1 MQTNWLQQKYLR
13 KTGLIAL
20 VTVLGMTPPLS
31 TDMYMPSLP
40 KMAEYFDAPAALVN
54 MTMVMFFISMS
65 VGMLLM
71 GPLSDRS
78 GRKRILLISLLLYML
93 SSAGCAMTA
102 SVYLLILMRIIQ
114 GIGAGGMVSLS
125 IAIIKDCFVGQT
137 RATALAVVQSMSV
150 IAPIAAPVIGAL
162 IIQVSTWRTVF
173 LVLAAVSAACLITTF
188 FFEESIHEDEINEGG
203 VLDSIKRIGVVGRNI
218 NFSAFLLTVSF
229 YSAPFMAYLAVASYV
244 YEDYFGLQPTAFSI
258 FFAIN
263 ALTSVFGP
271 LIYMKINSKAPAKA
285 TMWVLLITG
294 FAASCAMLLLGH
306 FSPVAFLATMIP
318 FSIVN
323 SYMRPF
329 STNLLLDQIDG
340 DTGSASALLN
350 FTHTLLGSIGMF
362 IGSLPWGSYISGI
375 GMTMLGFMALTLAAW
390 IFVLKSDRIRMKGFS
405 PRPKH

>member
-1 MQTNWLQQKYLR
+1 MQTNWIQQKYLN
-13 KTGLIAL
+13 KAGLIAL

-40 KMAEYFDAPAALVN
+40 KMAEYFHAPAALVN

-78 GRKRILLISLLLYML
+78 GRKKILIISLLLYML
-93 SSAGCAMTA
+93 SSAGCALTT

-125 IAIIKDCFVGQT
+125 IAIIKDCFEGPP

-162 IIQVSTWRTVF
+162 IIQVSTWRMVF
-173 LVLAAVSAACLITTF
+173 LVLAAISAACLITTF

-244 YEDYFGLQPTAFSI
+244 YEDYFGLQPTTFSI

-271 LIYMKINSKAPAKA
+271 LIYMKINSKVPAKA

-294 FAASCAMLLLGH
+294 FAAAAAMLLLGH

-318 FSIVN
+318 FSVVN

-329 STNLLLDQIDG
+329 STNLLLDQIQG

-375 GMTMLGFMALTLAAW
+375 GMTMLGFMMLTLAAW
-390 IFVLKSDRIRMKGFS
+390 LFVLKSEKISMKGF
-405 PRPKH
+405 

>member
-1 MQTNWLQQKYLR
+1 MQTNQIQQKYLK

-20 VTVLGMTPPLS
+20 ITILGMTPPLS

-40 KMAEYFDAPAALVN
+40 KMAAYFHAPAALVN
-54 MTMVMFFISMS
+54 LTMVLFFISMAL
-65 VGMLLM
+65 GMLIF
-71 GPLSDRS
+71 GPLSDRN
-78 GRKRILLISLLLYML
+78 GRKKILSLSLVLYMI
-93 SSAGCAMTA
+93 SSAGCTVTT
-102 SVYLLILMRIIQ
+102 SVYLLIFMRVIQ
-114 GIGAGGMVSLS
+114 GLGAGGMVSLS
-125 IAIIKDCFVGQT
+125 IAIIKDSFDGQT

-162 IIQVSTWRTVF
+162 IIQVSTWRMVF
-173 LVLAAVSAACLITTF
+173 LVLAAISAACLIATF
-188 FFEESIHEDEINEGG
+188 FFEESIHEDEINEGS
-203 VLDSIKRIGVVGRNI
+203 VIDSIKRIGVIARNA
-218 NFSAFLLTVSF
+218 NFTAFLIAVSL

-244 YEDYFGLQPTAFSI
+244 YEDHFGLLPTTFSI

-263 ALTSVFGP
+263 ALSSVFGP
-271 LIYMKINSKAPAKA
+271 LIYMKINSKVSSKG
-285 TMWVLLITG
+285 TMWVLLFAG
-294 FAASCAMLLLGH
+294 AASAIAMLLFGH

-362 IGSLPWGSYISGI
+362 IGSLPWQSYISGI
-375 GMTMLGFMALTLAAW
+375 GMTMLGFMVLTLAAW
-390 IFVLKSDRIRMKGFS
+390 FYVLRSKKVNMKGL
-405 PRPKH
+405 

>member
-1 MQTNWLQQKYLR
+1 MQTNWIQQKYL
-13 KTGLIAL
+13 KKAGLIAL

-40 KMAEYFDAPAALVN
+40 KMAEYFHAPAALVN

-78 GRKRILLISLLLYML
+78 GRKKILIISLLLYML
-93 SSAGCAMTA
+93 SSADCALTT

-125 IAIIKDCFVGQT
+125 IAIIKDCFEGQT

-150 IAPIAAPVIGAL
+150 IAPIAAPVIGAM
-162 IIQVSTWRTVF
+162 IIQVSTWRMVF
-173 LVLAAVSAACLITTF
+173 LVLAAISAACLVTTF

-244 YEDYFGLQPTAFSI
+244 YEDYFGLQPTTFSI

-271 LIYMKINSKAPAKA
+271 LIYMKINSKTPAKA
-285 TMWVLLITG
+285 TMWVLLIAG
-294 FAASCAMLLLGH
+294 FAAATAMLLLGH

-318 FSIVN
+318 FSVVN

-329 STNLLLDQIDG
+329 STNLLLDQIQG

-375 GMTMLGFMALTLAAW
+375 GMTMLGFMILTLAAW
-390 IFVLKSDRIRMKGFS
+390 LFVLKSGRINMKGF
-405 PRPKH
+405 

>member
-1 MQTNWLQQKYLR
+1 MQTNWIQQKYL
-13 KTGLIAL
+13 KKAGLIAL

-40 KMAEYFDAPAALVN
+40 KMADYFQAPAALVN

-78 GRKRILLISLLLYML
+78 GRKKILILSLILYMV
-93 SSAGCAMTA
+93 SSAGCAVTT

-125 IAIIKDCFVGQT
+125 IAIIKDCFEGQT

-150 IAPIAAPVIGAL
+150 IAPIAAPVLGAL
-162 IIQVSTWRTVF
+162 IIQISTWRTVF
-173 LVLAAVSAACLITTF
+173 LVLAAISAACLITTF
-188 FFEESIHEDEINEGG
+188 FFEESIHEDEINQGG
-203 VLDSIKRIGVVGRNI
+203 VMDSIRRIGVVGRNV

-244 YEDYFGLQPTAFSI
+244 YEDYFGLLPTTFSL
-258 FFAIN
+258 FFAVN

-271 LIYMKINSKAPAKA
+271 LIYMRINSIAPAKA
-285 TMWVLLITG
+285 TMWILLING
-294 FAASCAMLLLGH
+294 FAAAFAMLLVGH
-306 FSPVAFLATMIP
+306 VSPLTFLATMIP
-318 FSIVN
+318 FSIAN
-323 SYMRPF
+323 SYMRPY
-329 STNLLLDQIDG
+329 STNLLLDQVKG

-350 FTHTLLGSIGMF
+350 FMHTLLGSIGMF
-362 IGSLPWGSYISGI
+362 IGSLPWSSYIG
-375 GMTMLGFMALTLAAW
+375 GVGTTMLGFMVLTLAAW
-390 IFVLKSDRIRMKGFS
+390 LYVSKSRRINVKGL
-405 PRPKH
+405 

>member
-1 MQTNWLQQKYLR
+1 MQTNWIQQKYL
-13 KTGLIAL
+13 KKAGLIAL

-40 KMAEYFDAPAALVN
+40 KMAAYFHAPAALVN

-65 VGMLLM
+65 VGMLIM

-78 GRKRILLISLLLYML
+78 GRKKILIISLFLYML
-93 SSAGCAMTA
+93 SSAGCAVTT
-102 SVYLLILMRIIQ
+102 SVYLLILMRISQ

-125 IAIIKDCFVGQT
+125 IAIIKDCFEGQT

-173 LVLAAVSAACLITTF
+173 LVLAAISAACLIATF
-188 FFEESIHEDEINEGG
+188 FFEESIHEDEINRGG

-218 NFSAFLLTVSF
+218 NFSAFLLTASF

-244 YEDYFGLQPTAFSI
+244 YEDYFGLLPTTFSI

-271 LIYMKINSKAPAKA
+271 LIYMKINSRVSAKA
-285 TMWVLLITG
+285 TMWVLLLTG
-294 FAASCAMLLLGH
+294 FAAAAAMLLLGH
-306 FSPVAFLATMIP
+306 FSPVAFLATMVP
-318 FSIVN
+318 FSVVN

-350 FTHTLLGSIGMF
+350 FMHTLLGSIGMF
-362 IGSLPWGSYISGI
+362 IGSLPWSSYIGGI
-375 GMTMLGFMALTLAAW
+375 GLTMLGFMVLTLAAW
-390 IFVLKSDRIRMKGFS
+390 LFVLKYGKINMKGL
-405 PRPKH
+405 

>member
-1 MQTNWLQQKYLR
+1 MQTNWIQQKYLN
-13 KTGLIAL
+13 KAGLIAL

-40 KMAEYFDAPAALVN
+40 KMAEYFHAPAALVN

-78 GRKRILLISLLLYML
+78 GRKRILIISLLLYML
-93 SSAGCAMTA
+93 SSAGCALTT

-125 IAIIKDCFVGQT
+125 IAIIKDCFEGQT

-162 IIQVSTWRTVF
+162 IIQVSTWRMVF
-173 LVLAAVSAACLITTF
+173 FVLAAISAACLITTF

-203 VLDSIKRIGVVGRNI
+203 VLDSVKRIGVVGRNI

-244 YEDYFGLQPTAFSI
+244 YEDYFGLQPTTFSI

-294 FAASCAMLLLGH
+294 FAAAAAMLLLGH

-318 FSIVN
+318 FSVVN

-329 STNLLLDQIDG
+329 STNLLLDQIQG

-375 GMTMLGFMALTLAAW
+375 GMTMLGFMILTLGAW
-390 IFVLKSDRIRMKGFS
+390 LFVLKSGKISMKGF
-405 PRPKH
+405 

>member
-1 MQTNWLQQKYLR
+1 MQTNWIQQKYL
-13 KTGLIAL
+13 KKAGLIAL

-40 KMAEYFDAPAALVN
+40 KMAEYFHAPAALVN

-78 GRKRILLISLLLYML
+78 GRKKILIISLLLYML
-93 SSAGCAMTA
+93 SSAGCALTT

-125 IAIIKDCFVGQT
+125 IAIIKDCFEGQT

-162 IIQVSTWRTVF
+162 IIQVSTWRMVF
-173 LVLAAVSAACLITTF
+173 LVLAAISAACLITTF

-244 YEDYFGLQPTAFSI
+244 YEDYFGLQPTTFSI

-271 LIYMKINSKAPAKA
+271 LIYMKINSKTPAKA
-285 TMWVLLITG
+285 TMWVLLIAG
-294 FAASCAMLLLGH
+294 FAAAAAMLLLGH

-318 FSIVN
+318 FSVVN

-329 STNLLLDQIDG
+329 STNLLLDQIQG

-375 GMTMLGFMALTLAAW
+375 GMTMLGFMMLTLAAW
-390 IFVLKSDRIRMKGFS
+390 LFVLKSGKISMKGF
-405 PRPKH
+405 

>member
-1 MQTNWLQQKYLR
+1 MQTNWIQQKYL
-13 KTGLIAL
+13 KKAGLIAL

-40 KMAEYFDAPAALVN
+40 KMAEYFHAPAALVN

-78 GRKRILLISLLLYML
+78 GRKKILIISLLLYML
-93 SSAGCAMTA
+93 SSAGCALTT

-125 IAIIKDCFVGQT
+125 IAIIKDCFEGQT

-173 LVLAAVSAACLITTF
+173 LVLAAISAACLITTF

-203 VLDSIKRIGVVGRNI
+203 VIDSVKRIGVVGRNI

-244 YEDYFGLQPTAFSI
+244 YEDYFGLQPTTFSI

-294 FAASCAMLLLGH
+294 FAAAAAMLLLGH

-318 FSIVN
+318 FSVVN

-329 STNLLLDQIDG
+329 STNLLLDQIQG

-375 GMTMLGFMALTLAAW
+375 GMTMLGFMILTLGAW
-390 IFVLKSDRIRMKGFS
+390 LFVLKSGKISMKGF
-405 PRPKH
+405 

>member
-1 MQTNWLQQKYLR
+1 MQTKWIQQKYL
-13 KTGLIAL
+13 KKAGLIAL

-31 TDMYMPSLP
+31 TDMYLPSLP
-40 KMAEYFDAPAALVN
+40 KMAEYFGAPAATVN
-54 MTMVMFFISMS
+54 LTMVMFFIFMAI
-65 VGMLLM
+65 GMLVM

-78 GRKRILLISLLLYML
+78 GRKKILMLSLILYML
-93 SSAGCAMTA
+93 ASLGCGLTA
-102 SVYLLILMRIIQ
+102 SVYILILMRVIQ

-125 IAIIKDCFVGQT
+125 VAIIKDCFEGQV

-173 LVLAAVSAACLITTF
+173 FVLAAISAACLVTTF
-188 FFEESIHEDEINEGG
+188 FFEESIHEDEINRGG
-203 VLDSIKRIGVVGRNI
+203 VLDSIRRICVVGRNI
-218 NFSAFLLTVSF
+218 SFTPFLVAVSF
-229 YSAPFMAYLAVASYV
+229 FSAPFMAYLAVASYV
-244 YEDYFGLQPTAFSI
+244 YEDYFGLTPAAFSV

-263 ALTSVFGP
+263 ALSSVFGP
-271 LIYMKINSKAPAKA
+271 LIYMKLNSRVTAKA
-285 TMWVLLITG
+285 TMWVSILIG
-294 FAASCAMLLLGH
+294 FAAAAGMLLLGG

-350 FTHTLLGSIGMF
+350 FMHTLLGSIGMF
-362 IGSLPWGSYISGI
+362 IGSLPWHSYISGI
-375 GMTMLGFMALTLAAW
+375 SLTMLGFMALTAGAW
-390 IFVLKSDRIRMKGFS
+390 ICVLQSGKISMRGV
-405 PRPKH
+405 